1 MNARKVERLMCE
13 HRIVGV
19 TLRRR
24 CGLTRRAKKAV
35 FAADLIRRDFIAPW
49 LGMRLVGDMTELV
62 TAEGK
67 VYLDEAAVGP
77 LDDQESVDEV
87 EFVLEVVER
96 SWSGASHWSPF
107 QAVARILLMRCVRRL
122 RHCLGR
128 GRAGPGWWWGV
139 RRWCRAGRGWSRC
152 RLWPSGTS
160 PPSGGRRRVPPA
172 TAQRPRRHTRRDGRH
187 GPGRP
192 GRRRLA
198 REPRVRRRRRLQ
210 HQPRPALPGLSGTP
224 RPGLAGR
231 PAVDPGPGLPRRSRH
246 SASIW
251 IRWKSSRI
259 RCANA
264 ICSSLGGSPSPFV
277 RSATVAA
284 PLPGVGS
291 PCRLP

>member
-1 MNARKVERLMCE
+1 
-13 HRIVGV
+13 
-19 TLRRR
+19 
-24 CGLTRRAKKAV
+24 
-35 FAADLIRRDFIAPW
+35 
-49 LGMRLVGDMTELV
+49 
-62 TAEGK
+62 
-67 VYLDEAAVGP
+67 
-77 LDDQESVDEV
+77 VDEV
-87 EFVLEVVER
+87 ELVLEVVER
-96 SWSGASHWSPF
+96 SWPGASHWSPF
-107 QAVARILLMRCVRRL
+107 QAVALILLMKCVRRL

-139 RRWCRAGRGWSRC
+139 RRWRRAGRGWSRC

-172 TAQRPRRHTRRDGRH
+172 TAQRPRRHTRRDGR
-187 GPGRP
+187 P

-224 RPGLAGR
+224 RPGPAGR
-231 PAVDPGPGLPRRSRH
+231 PAVDPGPGLPPRSRH

-264 ICSSLGGSPSPFV
+264 ICSSLAALRRRSSGRRRWRLLSRGWGLPADSRDHVTGPARQRDAVGERPARATPGSIQSLSHRPQRDAPPHGLMTIRV
-277 RSATVAA
+277 RRAQWEA
-284 PLPGVGS
+284 
-291 PCRLP
+291 